1 MALVG
6 QQWACTSCTFLNEPS
21 ANVCEICG
29 STSPAL
35 LLSGEGE
42 WACVGCTFV
51 NEGTDGVCAMCN
63 IPRGGTKSGD
73 LRTMCETC
81 RVAPANV
88 PFASCCRACALNQAC
103 NCSATTP
110 IQSSAPPK
118 SKPGGSP
125 RKRQANSSRSNDS
138 KKGAASSPTAASTT
152 AASSTMEIDTSIGP
166 SSDSLSTAE
175 AFALLSECGALAAK
189 ASTEAQLLTTD
200 LERVLDRL
208 FRHVVRRHFF
218 PFHSSLMLWFHAY
231 PREEDSDTKY
241 QDLR

>member
-1 MALVG
+1 MVSVP
-6 QQWACTSCTFLNEPS
+6 CVTF
-21 ANVCEICG
+21 
-29 STSPAL
+29 
-35 LLSGEGE
+35 
-42 WACVGCTFV
+42 
-51 NEGTDGVCAMCN
+51 
-63 IPRGGTKSGD
+63 RGGTNGGD
-73 LRTMCETC
+73 LSPMCETC

-103 NCSATTP
+103 SCSATTP

-152 AASSTMEIDTSIGP
+152 AASSSMEIDTSIGP

-175 AFALLSECGALAAK
+175 AFALLSESGALAAK
-189 ASTEAQLLTTD
+189 ASTQAQPLTAD

-208 FRHVVRRHFF
+208 FRHVVRRQLFLF
-218 PFHSSLMLWFHAY
+218 PASLMLWFQEY
-231 PREEDSDTKY
+231 PMEEESNSKY
-241 QDLR
+241 QGLRCPLLLSVDECSQDTCSYII